1 MGHLL
6 YDGKILKI
14 GEVQTFSSNF
24 KKREF
29 VVIEEVEKY
38 AQEIKFEFVGEQV
51 DVLDS
56 YKEGDSVTVAFLL
69 RGNEYQDKH
78 YVSLKAIAIGE
89 RISDDNPLR
98 EVKASKVKAKPVQ
111 TYVEPS
117 EDDED
122 NLPF

>member
-14 GEVQTFSSNF
+14 GEVQNFSSNF

-29 VVIEEVEKY
+29 VVVEEVEKY

-56 YKEGDSVTVAFLL
+56 YKEGDAVTVAFLL

-98 EVKASKVKAKPVQ
+98 EVKASKVKTKPVQ
-111 TYVEPS
+111 THSEPS
-117 EDDED
+117 DDD
-122 NLPF
+122 LPF

>member
-38 AQEIKFEFVGEQV
+38 AQEIKFEFVGDQV

-56 YKEGDSVTVAFLL
+56 YKEGDAVTVAFLL

-98 EVKASKVKAKPVQ
+98 EVTASKVKTKPVQ
-111 TYVEPS
+111 TYAEPS
-117 EDDED
+117 EDD
-122 NLPF
+122 LPF

>member
-14 GEVQTFSSNF
+14 GEVQTFTSNF

-29 VVIEEVEKY
+29 VVIEEVDKY
-38 AQEIKFEFVGEQV
+38 PQEIKFEFVGDQV

-56 YKEGDSVTVAFLL
+56 YKEGDAVTVAFLL

-98 EVKASKVKAKPVQ
+98 EVTASKVKTKPVQ
-111 TYVEPS
+111 THSEPS

>member
-14 GEVQTFSSNF
+14 GEVQNFSSNF

-29 VVIEEVEKY
+29 VVVEEVEKY

-56 YKEGDSVTVAFLL
+56 YKEGDAVTVAFLL

-89 RISDDNPLR
+89 RISDDSPLR
-98 EVKASKVKAKPVQ
+98 EVKASKVKTKPVQ
-111 TYVEPS
+111 THSEPS
-117 EDDED
+117 DDD
-122 NLPF
+122 LPF

>member
-14 GEVQTFSSNF
+14 GEVQTFTSNF

-29 VVIEEVEKY
+29 VVIEEVDKY
-38 AQEIKFEFVGEQV
+38 PQEIKFEFVGDQV

-56 YKEGDSVTVAFLL
+56 YKEGDAVTVAFLL

-98 EVKASKVKAKPVQ
+98 EVTASKVKTKPVQ
-111 TYVEPS
+111 THSEPS
-117 EDDED
+117 EDD
-122 NLPF
+122 LPF